1 MPPAETFQLLDSKRV
16 GELAVCIS
24 SLKATVDEIVEAL
37 FSLDAYL
44 LDEETLNKLLRISPT

>member
-1 MPPAETFQLLDSKRV
+1 MPPAATLQLLDSKRV

-44 LDEETLNKLLRISPT
+44 LDEETLNKL